1 MDYDQRYKRNQVNP
15 EENQN
20 ARHPRQM
27 TDVSGQDQTLPNPNV
42 HGNPQVPTGQPR
54 YSDGYTIIP
63 PNESKRNKMKTIA
76 QKEEE
81 ALNRWKET
89 QRVPSVCVNPERLGG
104 DVTLAEVRQKQQ
116 INHQSMKLQK
126 KVKKAEDDKRK
137 RQEEEEKLQKMKAIQ
152 REKAERLLEKE
163 RQEDQRRR
171 EEFEQD
177 RLRTQERFLQNF
189 ERKASSAST
198 TAIRTSSRQNNIV
211 GVEKLSS
218 PQRGTMRTAGG
229 VVSGREST
237 DVEGK
242 QTKESR
248 NLREVQLEHKRVNA
262 VFLDKLEGQARG
274 SEREPKFESTQEAE
288 SQAPLSHLKPD
299 PEQSCSGWTEEAD
312 PRAEYDQALMKLIK
326 SFPNCDRDF
335 LEDIFTQCNRDYE
348 EASTLLISTLS

>member
-1 MDYDQRYKRNQVNP
+1 MDYDQRYKRNQGNP
-15 EENQN
+15 EGNQN
-20 ARHPRQM
+20 TRHPRQM
-27 TDVSGQDQTLPNPNV
+27 TDQCGQDQTLPNPNV

-63 PNESKRNKMKTIA
+63 PNESKRNEMKTIA

-89 QRVPSVCVNPERLGG
+89 QRVPSVRVNPERLGG

-126 KVKKAEDDKRK
+126 KIKKAEDDKRRK
-137 RQEEEEKLQKMKAIQ
+137 QEEEEKWQKMKAIQ

-198 TAIRTSSRQNNIV
+198 TAIRTSSR
-211 GVEKLSS
+211 G
-218 PQRGTMRTAGG
+218 
-229 VVSGREST
+229 T
-237 DVEGK
+237 DVESK
-242 QTKESR
+242 QTKESK

-262 VFLDKLEGQARG
+262 AFLDKLEGQARG

-288 SQAPLSHLKPD
+288 SQASLSHLKPD

-335 LEDIFTQCNRDYE
+335 LEDILTQCNRDYE

>member
-63 PNESKRNKMKTIA
+63 PNESKRNEMKTIA

-126 KVKKAEDDKRK
+126 KIKKAEDDKRK
-137 RQEEEEKLQKMKAIQ
+137 RQEEEEKLQKMKAKQ
-152 REKAERLLEKE
+152 REK
-163 RQEDQRRR
+163 
-171 EEFEQD
+171 
-177 RLRTQERFLQNF
+177 
-189 ERKASSAST
+189 
-198 TAIRTSSRQNNIV
+198 
-211 GVEKLSS
+211 
-218 PQRGTMRTAGG
+218 
-229 VVSGREST
+229 ST